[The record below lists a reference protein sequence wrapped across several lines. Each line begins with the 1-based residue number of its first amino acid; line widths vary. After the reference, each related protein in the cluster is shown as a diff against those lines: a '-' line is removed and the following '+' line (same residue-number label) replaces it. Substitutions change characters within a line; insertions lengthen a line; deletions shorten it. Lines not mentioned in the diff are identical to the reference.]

1 MARLFSSEDIVA
13 VVDMLATRYGRGLER
28 ERFEVGGRNE
38 PGFVELTASI
48 VREDRT
54 FRYDIEVRVPVA
66 RDGMAVSEARE
77 LALDFLGWYLDQYF
91 AGGRDI
97 LLPLD
102 YQPYE
107 FGEHK
112 VWARGDVTNPY
123 LDEMAD
129 EIIADGVP
137 LGPDDARNGSPR

>member
-13 VVDMLATRYGRGLER
+13 VVDMLVTRYGRFLDH
-28 ERFEVGGRNE
+28 ERFEVGGRLE
-38 PGFVELTASI
+38 PGFVELAVAL

-54 FRYDIEVRVPVA
+54 FRYDIEVRVPLA
-66 RDGMAVSEARE
+66 RDGLTPSEGRE
-77 LALDFLGWYLDQYF
+77 VVLDFLGWYLDPYF
-91 AGGRDI
+91 ASGRDT

-112 VWARGDVTNPY
+112 VWARGDVSNPC
-123 LDEMAD
+123 LDELAD
-129 EIIADGVP
+129 EIIAAGVP
-137 LGPDDARNGSPR
+137 LAPEDPRHKRG